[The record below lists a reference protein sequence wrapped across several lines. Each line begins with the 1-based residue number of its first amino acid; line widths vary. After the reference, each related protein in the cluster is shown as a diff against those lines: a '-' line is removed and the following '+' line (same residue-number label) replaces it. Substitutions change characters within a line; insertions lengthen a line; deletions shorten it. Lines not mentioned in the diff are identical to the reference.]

1 MIKHI
6 DFTINGE
13 KRSADIPSHL
23 TLLRFLR
30 ENLGLTGTKE
40 GCGNGECG
48 ACTVIVDGKPVR
60 SCLVLAVEINGKK
73 ILTIEGLAKNGKLHP
88 IQQAFID
95 ANAIQ
100 CGFCTPGF
108 IMATYSL
115 LKRHPE
121 PTEQQIRQALS
132 GHLCRCTG
140 YEAIFEAVKMAVKDK
155 IKA

>member
-1 MIKHI
+1 M
-6 DFTINGE
+6 
-13 KRSADIPSHL
+13 PSHL